1 MPTIPLSD
9 SQSVIP
15 TNDIAWPVYTPQ
27 PINQDHGL
35 NAGRVLWLL
44 GIPPLDGGAIWWD
57 LCGAFP
63 GTLTS
68 MTALA
73 SNGWRRPTRS
83 NGFSPVQFD
92 GTAALVNTNFLGIS
106 GATHLS
112 VAMWFKRPTT
122 STIAA
127 LVGSHSAGSNQWDII
142 AFSDGNVYCIP
153 GVGSTSC
160 HFPSNDTQWHRVL
173 ATYDGTQST
182 NAGKL
187 QMYLDGVSQTIT
199 FTGAIVSSIPSIAQA
214 LQVGRDPVNN
224 RWANGLQD
232 DISVWTRTLTAA
244 EAWADYELSLLGY
257 PGVLNRFRPTPTIF
271 TSAGVIGTGA
281 ITLGALSVSGVGSFA
296 SNATGAIT
304 LGPLVVTAT
313 GSFASKA
320 SGAIT
325 LAPLVVTAAGSFS
338 TTGSGAITLSPFSVS
353 GVGATGQFGAGA
365 ITLGALTP
373 SGTGTFTTT
382 GTGAITLGALSP
394 VGVGSFKVTGSGS
407 IALAGLGVSGVGITG
422 QFGAG
427 AITLAPLIVAGVGTF
442 SGGSTITT
450 YADPRQGTVLNPDS
464 DPFAVDPRQGFIIST
479 DADPAGVNPRKGTVI
494 G

>member
-1 MPTIPLSD
+1 
-9 SQSVIP
+9 
-15 TNDIAWPVYTPQ
+15 
-27 PINQDHGL
+27 
-35 NAGRVLWLL
+35 
-44 GIPPLDGGAIWWD
+44 
-57 LCGAFP
+57 
-63 GTLTS
+63 
-68 MTALA
+68 
-73 SNGWRRPTRS
+73 
-83 NGFSPVQFD
+83 
-92 GTAALVNTNFLGIS
+92 
-106 GATHLS
+106 
-112 VAMWFKRPTT
+112 MWFKRPTT

-127 LVGSHSAGSNQWDII
+127 LVGSHSATNNQWDII

-153 GVGSTSC
+153 GTGGSSC

-173 ATYDGTQST
+173 ATYDGTQLT
-182 NAGKL
+182 NPTKL
-187 QMYLDGVSQTIT
+187 QMYLDGVPQTLT
-199 FTGAIVSSIPSIAQA
+199 FTGVIPFSIPSIAQA

-296 SNATGAIT
+296 T
-304 LGPLVVTAT
+304 
-313 GSFASKA
+313 KA

-325 LAPLVVTAAGSFS
+325 LAPLVVTATGSFS

-365 ITLGALTP
+365 ITLGAVTP
-373 SGTGTFTTT
+373 SGTGTFAVK

-450 YADPRQGTVLNPDS
+450 YADPRQGTILNPDS